1 MKEINMLVWLTQ
13 LGLGVAVPLAGFVWV
28 GVWLRDK
35 FSLGAWCVIVFVLI
49 GMVTAWN
56 GLKASLKA
64 MELLDKS
71 PKKQKEKKENTVS
84 FNDHD

>member
-1 MKEINMLVWLTQ
+1 MKEINMLVWVTQ
-13 LGLGVAVPLAGFVWV
+13 LGLGVAVPMAGFIWL
-28 GVWLRDK
+28 GVWLKER

-49 GMVTAWN
+49 GMITAWN

-64 MELLDKS
+64 MELIDKI
-71 PKKQKEKKENTVS
+71 PKKQKEKKETQVS

>member
-1 MKEINMLVWLTQ
+1 MLVWVTQ
-13 LGLGVAVPLAGFVWV
+13 LGLGVAVPLAGFVML

-35 FSLGAWCVIVFVLI
+35 FSLGAWCVIVFVVI
-49 GMVTAWN
+49 GMVSAWN

-64 MELLDKS
+64 MEVLDKR
-71 PKKQKEKKENTVS
+71 PGKQKEKKETTVS